1 MLAFSLR
8 GYVRVVGPGSA
19 KGSKHLSSD
28 LLWSTHDSV
37 MHAVWFYSLWECI
50 LTSKCSRRSCPRR
63 LLPLIFCVLPYS
75 GNQKRKTH
83 RIWPTLFWGPGPLGV
98 HLWYASE
105 WARRPQ
111 QLLLQPASHINQ
123 TRRSPQYSASF
134 GSLPSRLTA
143 VNILSPSAVE
153 RSGKPPVDRFQ
164 N

>member
-1 MLAFSLR
+1 MLAFGLR
-8 GYVRVVGPGSA
+8 GDVRVVEPGSA

-83 RIWPTLFWGPGPLGV
+83 RIWPTLFWGPGPLRSSPMVRVRVGV
-98 HLWYASE
+98 RGLKVLKWLKLL
-105 WARRPQ
+105 RRE
-111 QLLLQPASHINQ
+111 AISK
-123 TRRSPQYSASF
+123 
-134 GSLPSRLTA
+134 GSS
-143 VNILSPSAVE
+143 VE
-153 RSGKPPVDRFQ
+153 GGMVCGSQRCKK
-164 N
+164 